1 VFCRDTVKMSV
12 VIPVECY
19 NAEDH
24 PQQANNSADAFVDY
38 VDYVVS
44 ISESTTAAELI
55 RNVIMLRRFH
65 QPSKHD
71 STINVDHLVANCMVC
86 VVDLSSTKVAKPS
99 APKSATKLAA
109 KSTPVGSS
117 SSTTSAN
124 SNNSTN
130 SAGSVVSKPPTMIY
144 LMADALLY
152 PYRDTR
158 QYKFRILGL
167 SLNDSQMNE
176 LAHQLQQR
184 EIAAL
189 ASKITMLTSTLTQ
202 LCSSSTS
209 TSSASNNGNSN
220 SQLVPSRRHRNDANS
235 SVLNGETTA
244 AESELSNAIQLRYSQ
259 FIHEVN
265 EMLTLKEQSCQS
277 IEEKQRYQG
286 ARRSLLSGHVDDL
299 IAETALLTTPLLTG
313 VPHNIAGIGS
323 PNLHRS
329 PVRAAG
335 SFAANSSSGNM
346 MLLEA
351 PSTVTSTSKPIDA
364 SNRKYNLRTATA
376 PNADTAATSSHNHNM
391 DASLS
396 PQPRLRGNSA
406 SKSFTH
412 NANAANDTNTADI
425 NTLSSNSQNNLSSVT
440 KLTGNS
446 CLLDGEDDSD
456 TTYPQLSQ
464 KSDRYMSSDSDDNN
478 NNNKRSQQQQTISS
492 GNTKKSRESLLPSPS
507 RHDRSSYSAT
517 AVDTQASTDSI
528 TTVNN
533 QALQASVSKKRRLSS
548 STDDNT
554 AAAVA
559 HSSDVDEAIKNN
571 YNSNNERKRRASSLS
586 QHSLQPSSVSS
597 VIGVGNVG
605 AAVSMSS
612 FANSQDSACSS
623 ASDASS
629 VIIPITPVLA
639 CPITSPNTRS
649 KANASASG
657 NAKLQTPPAH
667 TQSPPKSTAKKQV
680 PQAPVE
686 NVKKAADENAM
697 IVEEE
702 ETQIPADHLPVATMS
717 IPSEPSVTSAVGLVT
732 ATEKVPEKEE
742 TKDGKEAGSSD
753 SSDSDSESDSSDSS
767 SSSGS
772 SDSSDSSDS
781 DSSDSE
787 SDSDSDEEA
796 EDDEKAKEA
805 NNKATAAVEA
815 ALAPVDVPVLPVDAV
830 KTTTEEPVS
839 ADKKDASDSDSDS
852 DSGSSDSGSDSNSS
866 SSSSGSG
873 SDSDSDSD
881 SDSSDSG
888 SHSDDEAEPE
898 DDKKN
903 KKMDVDDDTEG
914 SEKPVVITQPAP
926 VTQFY
931 DDSVPMVLT
940 GDVTTEELAKKLAG
954 SDSSDSNDSSSSDSC
969 DSSDDSSDSS
979 DDSNVGGSD
988 VDSAVTDNHNKGRNK
1003 QRVATRSPIVRPPVP
1018 KPAVPNALA
1027 VCALRAI
1034 YVFASMLFVFYR
1046 DC

>member
-1 VFCRDTVKMSV
+1 MSV

-86 VVDLSSTKVAKPS
+86 VVDLSSTKVAKPN
-99 APKSATKLAA
+99 APKSATKPAA
-109 KSTPVGSS
+109 KSTPSGSSSS

-124 SNNSTN
+124 SYNSTS
-130 SAGSVVSKPPTMIY
+130 SAGTVVSKPPTMIY

-176 LAHQLQQR
+176 LAHQQQQR

-209 TSSASNNGNSN
+209 SASASNNGNSN

-277 IEEKQRYQG
+277 IEEKQRYPS

-299 IAETALLTTPLLTG
+299 IAETALLTTPLLTSI
-313 VPHNIAGIGS
+313 PHNIASIGS
-323 PNLHRS
+323 PSLHKS
-329 PVRAAG
+329 PVRTAG
-335 SFAANSSSGNM
+335 SAAANSSGGNM

-351 PSTVTSTSKPIDA
+351 PSTVTSTSKPID
-364 SNRKYNLRTATA
+364 SSTRKYNLRNATA
-376 PNADTAATSSHNHNM
+376 PDADTAATSSHNHNM

-412 NANAANDTNTADI
+412 TANATNDTNTADI
-425 NTLSSNSQNNLSSVT
+425 NTLSSNSRNNLSSVT
-440 KLTGNS
+440 KLAGNS

-597 VIGVGNVG
+597 VIGVGNVV
-605 AAVSMSS
+605 AAASMSS
-612 FANSQDSACSS
+612 FPNSQDSACSS

-639 CPITSPNTRS
+639 SPTTSPNTRS
-649 KANASASG
+649 KANASASVSANASG

-680 PQAPVE
+680 PQAPIE
-686 NVKKAADENAM
+686 SVKKATDANAM
-697 IVEEE
+697 IMEE
-702 ETQIPADHLPVATMS
+702 ETQIPADHLPVAATS

-732 ATEKVPEKEE
+732 ATAKDVVKEDN
-742 TKDGKEAGSSD
+742 KDAKEACSSSSDSDSDSDDGSSGSGSSDGSD
-753 SSDSDSESDSSDSS
+753 SSDSDR
-767 SSSGS
+767 
-772 SDSSDSSDS
+772 
-781 DSSDSE
+781 SDSE

-796 EDDEKAKEA
+796 EDDEKAKKA
-805 NNKATAAVEA
+805 NSKAPAALEA
-815 ALAPVDVPVLPVDAV
+815 ALASVDVPVLPADAV
-830 KTTTEEPVS
+830 NATTEEPTS

-852 DSGSSDSGSDSNSS
+852 DSSSSDSGSDSNSS

-888 SHSDDEAEPE
+888 SESDDEAEPE

-903 KKMDVDDDTEG
+903 KKMEVDADTEG
-914 SEKPVVITQPAP
+914 TEKPVVITQPAP

-954 SDSSDSNDSSSSDSC
+954 SDSSDSDDSSSSDSS

-1003 QRVATRSPIVRPPVP
+1003 QKVATRSPIVRPPVP

-1034 YVFASMLFVFYR
+1034 YVFASMLFVYYR